1 MKVFAHRGSSGLWP
15 ENTMLSFSKALEEG
29 ADGIE
34 NDVHLSKDGEV
45 MIIHDESLA
54 RTAGVDSM
62 VWDLTRSE
70 LERISAGR
78 TQQDRYGFTPIPSL
92 DEYLTFMEEH
102 RDKVTNIELK
112 TAPVYYPG
120 IEEKVLELVR
130 RHGLEE
136 NVIYSSFNWLSVVKM
151 KRMDPSCRIGLL
163 FSSMPLYGLGVIMRE
178 LDVDFYHPDI
188 RDLDETMMH
197 SLHDNGRGVNV
208 WTVNEHEDMRKAIAL
223 GVDGIIT
230 NWPGRVLD
238 ALGRC

>member
-45 MIIHDESLA
+45 MIIHDESLK
-54 RTAGVDSM
+54 RTAGVDRCVYEM
-62 VWDLTRSE
+62 TRSE
-70 LERISAGR
+70 LEATSAGR
-78 TQQDRYGFTPIPSL
+78 TQDDRCGFTPIPSL
-92 DEYLTFMEEH
+92 DEYLTMMEAH

-120 IEEKVLELVR
+120 IEEKVMDLVA
-130 RHGLEE
+130 RHG
-136 NVIYSSFNWLSVVKM
+136 
-151 KRMDPSCRIGLL
+151 
-163 FSSMPLYGLGVIMRE
+163 
-178 LDVDFYHPDI
+178 
-188 RDLDETMMH
+188 
-197 SLHDNGRGVNV
+197 